1 MIIKNTNL
9 LWHVDRKRKKK
20 EKVLDTNVN
29 SIHKSSEG
37 NEQVGVSKK
46 KSRVTPFQWNSSGVK
61 NVLKLMEIKTN
72 T

>member
-1 MIIKNTNL
+1 M
-9 LWHVDRKRKKK
+9 DRKRKKK

-46 KSRVTPFQWNSSGVK
+46 KAVSHHFSGTPVG
-61 NVLKLMEIKTN
+61 LKMF
-72 T
+72 